1 MRKLILQMQM
11 SVDGYVSP
19 ANGNLDWQAWGWGD
33 RWAWDD
39 RLKAY
44 FNTVFEGVDTI
55 LLSRKIVEEGY
66 LDHWGR
72 TAKNHRGNPQF
83 AFAQKVVDAQKVV
96 LTDKLKASRW
106 ERTVIARGGL
116 VEEVNALKREEGKDI
131 LVIGGVGFASSLV
144 TEGLVD
150 AAHCSSRGA
159 ALKDKAL
166 PDTSAYLI
174 SPDRDL
180 KCPKRTQPGHTMD
193 SSSTQEGVQMIRN
206 SKSMAVAAAALAMC
220 MAAGSAFA
228 QDRRFDGRP
237 GGDGA

>member
-19 ANGNLDWQAWGWGD
+19 ANGGLDWQVWGWGD

-44 FNTVFEGVDTI
+44 FNTVFEGIDTI

-72 TAKNHRGNPQF
+72 AAKNHPANPQY

-96 LTDKLKASRW
+96 LTGKLKTSRW
-106 ERTVIARGGL
+106 ERTVIARGRMAD
-116 VEEVNALKREEGKDI
+116 EVNALKRQGGKDI
-131 LVIGGVGFASSLV
+131 IAIGGVGFASSLV

-150 AAHCSSRGA
+150 EFQFFVNPTAVGGGRSVFHDQRKGHKLRLLES
-159 ALKDKAL
+159 
-166 PDTSAYLI
+166 TSYE
-174 SPDRDL
+174 
-180 KCPKRTQPGHTMD
+180 C
-193 SSSTQEGVQMIRN
+193 GVVVNRYAPN
-206 SKSMAVAAAALAMC
+206 
-220 MAAGSAFA
+220 
-228 QDRRFDGRP
+228 
-237 GGDGA
+237 